1 MTNFTQHRKA
11 RGSKSRVTDKI
22 GAVEKKL
29 TELQQE
35 MSRLDPAKD
44 SAAIEQVRGAA
55 YKMRTMV
62 SAITDDRS
70 ALHRK
75 FCENVRA
82 RREKL
87 GLTQKQV
94 ASRLGVYVS
103 SYSSIE
109 QGNRSPGLDVIGRV
123 AEALGC
129 SAADLLK

>member
-1 MTNFTQHRKA
+1 MTNFTRHRKA
-11 RGSKSRVTDKI
+11 RGSKARVTDKI

-44 SAAIEQVRGAA
+44 GAAIEQVRGAA

-87 GLTQKQV
+87 GLTQQQIALKMGITVPTFYQ
-94 ASRLGVYVS
+94 
-103 SYSSIE
+103 IE
-109 QGNRSPGLDVIGRV
+109 SGRHAPGIDAIGRV
-123 AEALGC
+123 ADALEC